1 MTIRSLILTT
11 ALASFASFGVPQAAQ
26 ADSVMCTM
34 DAKLCPD
41 GSAVGRSGPNCEF
54 APCPDE
60 ETDGDDSADGSVDD
74 ATDDTVDD
82 MDETD
87 DGETMPGDS
96 GDADSGSYDDDM
108 DAESE

>member
-11 ALASFASFGVPQAAQ
+11 ALASFVSFGIPQAAQ

-60 ETDGDDSADGSVDD
+60 DADH
-74 ATDDTVDD
+74 DD
-82 MDETD
+82 MDNMDDMD
-87 DGETMPGDS
+87 DGADSDDTTMPEDAGDSDS
-96 GDADSGSYDDDM
+96 GDSDDSMEDD
-108 DAESE
+108 SE

>member
-41 GSAVGRSGPNCEF
+41 GSSVGRSGPNCEF

-60 ETDGDDSADGSVDD
+60 ETDGDDSADDS
-74 ATDDTVDD
+74 ADDTED

-87 DGETMPGDS
+87 EGETMPGNS

-108 DAESE
+108 EVESE